1 MTGKETL
8 FLGLGSNVGDRA
20 RHLAAALRTLDAW
33 GDRRRV
39 SSVYETEPVGYTEQ
53 RRFLNLVA
61 SVEVALKPHEVLAWT
76 REIEEAAGRVRS
88 FRGAPRTLDVDILL
102 LGERVMKTPELEV
115 PHPRMA
121 DRAFVL
127 VPLLELAPG
136 LREPGTGR
144 SYADRLAE
152 LERVSGGR
160 ERLGVARVSTAE
172 ELGG

>member
-1 MTGKETL
+1 MSGTETL
-8 FLGLGSNVGDRA
+8 FLALGSNVGDRA
-20 RHLAAALRTLDAW
+20 RHLAAALGALSAL
-33 GDRRRV
+33 GDGLRA
-39 SSVYETEPVGYTEQ
+39 SSVYETEPVGYAEQ

-61 SVEVALKPHEVLAWT
+61 SVEVALKPHEVLART
-76 REIEEAAGRVRS
+76 REIEAAAGRIRS
-88 FRGAPRTLDVDILL
+88 FRGAPRTLDIDILL

-144 SYADRLAE
+144 PYADRLAE
-152 LERVSGGR
+152 LERASGGR
-160 ERLGVARVSTAE
+160 QRLGVARVSTAE
-172 ELGG
+172 EFGA